1 MALEQAAVA
10 GNIAAVLRSRG
21 ELLEE
26 GPRAEAR
33 REVRAEGN
41 TVAPNLSLGWDWGKW
56 TCDL

>member
-10 GNIAAVLRSRG
+10 GNIVAALRNRE
-21 ELLEE
+21 ELPEE
-26 GPRAEAR
+26 GPMAEAR

-41 TVAPNLSLGWDWGKW
+41 KVARNLSLGWDWGKW